1 MLLPNTIALAI
12 LGVVGVQAAVR
23 SEVAYPNGLHQPF
36 DPGFEKY
43 TSPAKHTIKKW
54 TNGEIPSGCK
64 TRFNELKINLA
75 NTEVYDVTYATGCK
89 APWVM
94 CRATNAQLDINTMAN
109 LFGRLPL
116 HMRAVVRHSIAVPQ
130 SSCSALSYTDI
141 GDTVY
146 YGNCNTPSVWIH
158 ETGHQMDAMLKP
170 ASAESGTQA
179 WKSAISADSCV
190 PDSYANVN
198 DVEDFAQNTV
208 VALYRSIHGSIPTPS
223 HPGCF
228 SHQQTL
234 ILNKY
239 KTRYFTYG
247 GMCNGKVPPS
257 KPVPKSANDAAE
269 LAATDGKV
277 VVGPCHFNLTG
288 SD

>member
-1 MLLPNTIALAI
+1 MLFSKTIALTA
-12 LGVVGVQAAVR
+12 LGIVGVNASVR
-23 SEVAYPNGLHQPF
+23 GEVAYPNGLHQPF
-36 DPGFEKY
+36 DPGFNKY

-54 TNGEIPSGCK
+54 TNGEIPQGCK
-64 TRFNELKINLA
+64 ARFAALNIKPE
-75 NTEVYDVTYATGCK
+75 NTEVYDVTYSTGCT

-94 CRATNAQLDINTMAN
+94 CRAKNAQLSIQTMAN

-130 SSCSALSYTDI
+130 SSCSALSYTNL

-179 WKSAISADSCV
+179 WKNAISADSCV
-190 PDSYANVN
+190 PDSYANTN
-198 DVEDFAQNTV
+198 DVEDFAQVTV
-208 VALYRSIHGSIPTPS
+208 VALYKSLHGSIPTHP

-228 SHQQTL
+228 SHQL
-234 ILNKY
+234 NLLLNKY
-239 KTRYFTYG
+239 KARYLTYG

-257 KPVPKSANDAAE
+257 KPVPNNANDAAE
-269 LAATDGKV
+269 LAALDAGNT
-277 VVGPCHFNLTG
+277 VVGPCNFNLTD
-288 SD
+288 S